1 MSTRNESLRL
11 FLGGEG
17 RLPATGETMRVE
29 SFIHRG
35 LAIAQMPF
43 EIVEIKGRGH
53 PDTIC
58 DSICEQVSDDLLKL
72 YETQCGRPLHY
83 NVDKA
88 LLIGGKSSTR
98 FGGGAIVESVKLYLG
113 DRATDSFNGKP
124 LRLKEVVRESI
135 ESWLSENLR
144 FLKLDLN
151 LELHDA
157 IKPGSESLSAV
168 EERKVS
174 NDTSVGVGS
183 WPPTPLER
191 AVIGLEANL
200 NSREFK
206 SRHPETGEDIKLMA
220 TRHGREVN
228 IICAIAMVDRYL
240 DSVDD
245 YLEKK
250 RAVTKEIELYLR
262 QLQNGMDFSVAIN
275 CLDAPEREESGLYLT
290 VTGLSCE
297 NGDSGQVGRGNRANG
312 VISFLRPQ
320 TMEAWAGKN
329 PISHV
334 GKIYSFAALNLAKIV
349 CESFPEASQAD
360 IFMVGQI
367 GSPATRPSDVLC
379 NMVVPKNCA
388 EPSLREEANR
398 ILARE
403 INRGHIFRVR
413 GPATVRR

>member
-1 MSTRNESLRL
+1 
-11 FLGGEG
+11 
-17 RLPATGETMRVE
+17 MRVE

-35 LAIAQMPF
+35 PAIAQMPF
-43 EIVEIKGRGH
+43 EIVEIKGLGH

-58 DSICEQVSDDLLKL
+58 DSICEQVSDGLLKL

-88 LLIGGKSSTR
+88 LLVGGKSYPR
-98 FGGGAIVESVKLYLG
+98 FGGGAIIEPAKLYLG
-113 DRATDSFNGKP
+113 DRATEKFNGRP
-124 LRLKEVVRESI
+124 LGLKEVVRESI

-151 LELHDA
+151 LELHDE
-157 IKPGSESLSAV
+157 IKAGSESLSAV
-168 EERKVS
+168 EERRVS

-183 WPPTPLER
+183 WPPTPLEQ
-191 AVIGLEANL
+191 AVIGLEAHL

-220 TRHGREVN
+220 TRHGSEVN

-250 RAVTKEIELYLR
+250 SAVTKEIELYLR
-262 QLQNGMDFSVAIN
+262 QLHKAMDFSVAIN
-275 CLDAPEREESGLYLT
+275 CLDTPEHKESGLYLT

-334 GKIYSFAALNLAKIV
+334 GKIYSFAAVNLAKIV
-349 CESFPEASQAD
+349 CESLPDVSQAD
-360 IFMVGQI
+360 VFMVGRI
-367 GSPATRPSDVLC
+367 GSPATKPSDVFC
-379 NMVVPKNCA
+379 NLVVAKNCTEA
-388 EPSLREEANR
+388 SLREEANR

-403 INRGHIFRVR
+403 INGGQIFWVR
-413 GPATVRR
+413 SRAKIRR